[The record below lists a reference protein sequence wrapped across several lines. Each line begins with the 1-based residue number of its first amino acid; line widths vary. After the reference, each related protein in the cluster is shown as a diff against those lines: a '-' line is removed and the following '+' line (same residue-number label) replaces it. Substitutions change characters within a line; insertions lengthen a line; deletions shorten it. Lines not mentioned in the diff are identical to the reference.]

1 MTLFLTK
8 SGSATRD
15 ITRILTTWTWSGDKA
30 TISREL
36 SGEVAYIEGSR
47 LPVPEIGDLVTML
60 EGTEKRFVGV
70 ILQRSLGS
78 EDSTMAFTAF
88 DFGYYLQR
96 NDGTYKFT
104 GATPEEITRLACSD
118 REIPVSQLPST
129 GIRLWRKFAG
139 VKLNQL
145 ITTAWTLA
153 SEKNGKVY
161 AIRYTPEGLLVKERS
176 VNKSNLVLKASSNLM
191 NATTKEDAT
200 QMVNSVAIY
209 DSNGNFLRRIGDQAA
224 QKLCGVMEQHVTQ
237 NSGKEADADAAARKA
252 LEDGRL
258 KKTVTVNVLGD
269 TALLTGET
277 VVVREAKT
285 GLTGVFWIDADVHT
299 WKNKNYYTKLTLN
312 CRNVMA
318 TSNAGSEKT

>member
-285 GLTGVFWIDADVHT
+285 GLAGVFWIDADVHT

-318 TSNAGSEKT
+318 TSNAGSEET